1 MSEQKH
7 YIPIWFFVG
16 ALLLFYGVLITGA
29 GIYYLFAPMPN
40 EVVLAHLHA
49 PIWWG
54 GLLTALGAFYTI
66 HFRPGKQ

>member
-16 ALLLFYGVLITGA
+16 TLLLFYGVLITGA
-29 GIYYLFAPMPN
+29 GLYYLFAPMPN
-40 EVVLAHLHA
+40 EVALAHLHA

-54 GLLTALGAFYTI
+54 ALLTVLGAFYTI
-66 HFRPGKQ
+66 HFRPRKQ